1 MKEFALIAMENE
13 LEATEGLARNS
24 DMTYTETEEL
34 TFIEK
39 VLIGAGPL
47 AASQVRMFWVKVAGT
62 EEQFNKLVENLKLT
76 RVF

>member
-1 MKEFALIAMENE
+1 MKEFALISMANE
-13 LEATEGLARNS
+13 LKATEELARNS

-34 TFIEK
+34 TTLEK
-39 VLIGAGPL
+39 ISIGVAL
-47 AASQVRMFWVKVAGT
+47 HDALQVKMFWVKVAGT